1 MYQSSYGSFPTNVS
15 RFVRNSLNF
24 LLLFLNEFVFIGS
37 VPKQFLLDQTVTW
50 AGPAKFRHLIKAF
63 LFQKSALLGTKS
75 TKSEHAIT
83 ETENSKYKI
92 QNTNPDCMQQQSGM
106 FSSVFI
112 LNVLFDVSDDLS
124 TFRASLLSRWLS
136 KSIHCKRNC

>member
-1 MYQSSYGSFPTNVS
+1 VPVPGLANFHQCYRTWPASHWLLDATHCGVTFHEGSMLMYQSSYGSFPTNVS

-75 TKSEHAIT
+75 TKREPAIT
-83 ETENSKYKI
+83 ETATGKFK
-92 QNTNPDCMQQQSGM
+92 T
-106 FSSVFI
+106 
-112 LNVLFDVSDDLS
+112 
-124 TFRASLLSRWLS
+124 
-136 KSIHCKRNC
+136 